1 MKDQSIALSISRNI
15 WFCGTMSSIRNISIC
30 SLFLS
35 AFLVIIKNT
44 AFLIFIISKNGLSN
58 SKNSAFV
65 GLCLQSEEIQ
75 GISFLFLKLLFPKT
89 VILFPKTKIIMFF
102 ILGILSL
109 YHLKPFIYADF
120 DILPLFQKTLLRK
133 ITMSVLTPHY
143 PVFCNFRYPP
153 LLPLDTLFMP
163 RKVRKK
169 EPLTYYVVSKLFL
182 L

>member
-89 VILFPKTKIIMFF
+89 VILFPKTKIFMFF

-109 YHLKPFIYADF
+109 YPLKPFIYADS

-133 ITMSVLTPHY
+133 ITMSVLTPPY
-143 PVFCNFRYPP
+143 PVFAISVIHLSCPS
-153 LLPLDTLFMP
+153 TLYLCP
-163 RKVRKK
+163 EKYEKK
-169 EPLTYYVVSKLFL
+169 SL
-182 L
+182 